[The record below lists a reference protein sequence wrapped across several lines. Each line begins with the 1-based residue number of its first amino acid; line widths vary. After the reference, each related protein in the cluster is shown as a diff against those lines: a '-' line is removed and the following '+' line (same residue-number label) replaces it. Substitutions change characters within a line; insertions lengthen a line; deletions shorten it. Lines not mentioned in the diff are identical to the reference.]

1 MPAGRTSRL
10 CCIQPLLAV
19 LASLLAAGLATAPA
33 HAGRATAGAGAL
45 TYTAQPGEANRVT
58 IVQGPHTATITDTA
72 GVSSN
77 GCQHLSPTRLLC
89 GVVPSPVATE
99 DPVSIVVRLGDGGDR
114 LVYRGRFA
122 VTVYDGPGNDYV
134 NLGWGGD
141 DWRNGPGND
150 TFYGRGGNDRASVVH
165 AGAGYGLGNDRL
177 FGGSGS
183 DILSGGPGADRIYGG
198 FGDDLLYGGL
208 GVDRMVGGRGP
219 DRIDNEPLEFAL
231 Q

>member
-1 MPAGRTSRL
+1 MVALRTSKLAR
-10 CCIQPLLAV
+10 IRRPLAGV
-19 LASLLAAGLATAPA
+19 ASLLAVGVASAPA
-33 HAGRATAGAGAL
+33 HAGHATAGAGAL
-45 TYTAQPGEANRVT
+45 TYTARPGEANRVT
-58 IVQGPHTATITDTA
+58 IVQGPHNATITDTA

-77 GCQHLSPTRLLC
+77 GCQHLSPTQLLC

-99 DPVSIVVRLGDGGDR
+99 DPVRIVVRLGDGGDR
-114 LVYRGRFA
+114 LVYRGVFP

-134 NLGWGGD
+134 ALGWGGD

-150 TFYGRGGNDRASVVH
+150 TFHGRGGNDRASTLRG
-165 AGAGYGLGNDRL
+165 GARYGWGNDRL

-183 DILSGGPGADRIYGG
+183 DILSGGPGNDRLYGG
-198 FGDDLLYGGL
+198 FADDLLYGGL
-208 GVDRMVGGRGP
+208 GLDRMVGGRGP